1 MKTFDYTITYKEFET
16 RTIATIDFSKT
27 IRVIDN
33 KYPGMLRAYAD
44 LTNEVAF
51 PYSKLTAI
59 ADLNPEDI
67 PIPKIGRLFAAMKAR
82 RAAKKYLKNRFE
94 KILKAFSEIAK
105 EACQNC
111 IDYDILAFEEDRNIR
126 YLSDNYEEK
135 AKQYMGGFNTEIY
148 IYDKA
153 KKYWI
158 TDGRINIDGNL
169 YPIDTKFETKQDVI
183 EYFSGKGGKCGKFS
197 DKKVDFAFLDRV

>member
-1 MKTFDYTITYKEFET
+1 MRTFDYTITYKEFEAKT
-16 RTIATIDFSKT
+16 VATIDFSKT
-27 IRVIDN
+27 ICVIDN
-33 KYPGMLRAYAD
+33 KYPGMLKAYSD
-44 LTNEVAF
+44 LTNEAAF
-51 PYSKLTAI
+51 PYSQITAVANLT
-59 ADLNPEDI
+59 PGDI

-135 AKQYMGGFNTEIY
+135 TKQYMGGLNTEIY
-148 IYDKA
+148 IYARA

-158 TDGRINIDGNL
+158 VDGRANIEGHF
-169 YPIDTKFETKQDVI
+169 YPIDTKFETKKDVI
-183 EYFSGKGGKCGKFS
+183 DYFSGKGGRCGRFS
-197 DKKVDFAFLDRV
+197 DKKIDFAFLDRV

>member
-33 KYPGMLRAYAD
+33 KYPGMLRAYTD

-59 ADLNPEDI
+59 AELSPGDV

-135 AKQYMGGFNTEIY
+135 AKPYMDGLNIEIY
-148 IYDKA
+148 IYETA

-158 TDGRINIDGNL
+158 TDGQINIDGNF
-169 YPIDTKFETKQDVI
+169 YPIGNKFKTKQDVI
-183 EYFSGKGGKCGKFS
+183 EYFSGKGGRCGKFS
-197 DKKVDFAFLDRV
+197 DKKVDFAFLDKV

>member
-16 RTIATIDFSKT
+16 KTVATIDFSKT
-27 IRVIDN
+27 ICAIDN
-33 KYPGMLRAYAD
+33 KYPGMLKAYSD
-44 LTNEVAF
+44 LTNEAAF
-51 PYSKLTAI
+51 PYSKITAV
-59 ADLNPEDI
+59 AELSPGDVPV
-67 PIPKIGRLFAAMKAR
+67 PKIGRLFAAMKAR

-126 YLSDNYEEK
+126 NLSDNYEET
-135 AKQYMGGFNTEIY
+135 AEQYMSGLNTEIY
-148 IYDKA
+148 IYETA
-153 KKYWI
+153 KKYLI
-158 TDGRINIDGNL
+158 TDGQINIDGNF
-169 YPIDTKFETKQDVI
+169 YPIGNKFKTKQDVI

-197 DKKVDFAFLDRV
+197 DQKIDFAFLDKV

>member
-1 MKTFDYTITYKEFET
+1 MKTFHYIINYKQFEAKT
-16 RTIATIDFSKT
+16 VATIDFSKT
-27 IRVIDN
+27 IHAIDN

-59 ADLNPEDI
+59 ADLNPKDI

-94 KILKAFSEIAK
+94 KILKTFSEIAK

-111 IDYDILAFEEDRNIR
+111 IDYDVLAFEEDRNIR

-183 EYFSGKGGKCGKFS
+183 EYFSGKGGRCGKFS
-197 DKKVDFAFLDRV
+197 DQKIDFAFLDKV

>member
-1 MKTFDYTITYKEFET
+1 MKTFDYIINYKEFVAKT
-16 RTIATIDFSKT
+16 VATIDFSKT
-27 IRVIDN
+27 IRAIDN
-33 KYPGMLRAYAD
+33 KYPGMLKAYSD
-44 LTNEVAF
+44 LTSEGAF
-51 PYSKLTAI
+51 PYSKITAV
-59 ADLNPEDI
+59 AELSPGDV

-135 AKQYMGGFNTEIY
+135 AKQYMDGLNIEIY
-148 IYDKA
+148 IYETA

-158 TDGRINIDGNL
+158 
-169 YPIDTKFETKQDVI
+169 QM
-183 EYFSGKGGKCGKFS
+183 
-197 DKKVDFAFLDRV
+197 DR